1 MRIEGRTI
9 VLRDIQR
16 ADMESKVRWFNDPQV
31 NKTLLLE
38 DKLDL
43 QRTLQWFDER
53 ACDGSGPATALRFA
67 ETRREFIV
75 ESKQGEQIGITGLVH
90 INPRHGTAE
99 CFCVIGEKAYWG
111 KGLGTE
117 VHTLLIDWGFK
128 NLDLHKIWA
137 DIRAENAAIIKV
149 IERLGFKVEGTLRQ
163 ERIISGKR
171 VDVVRIGLLRDE
183 FYQLHPELS

>member
-1 MRIEGRTI
+1 MRIEGRQV
-9 VLRDIQR
+9 VLRDVQKT
-16 ADMESKVRWFNDPQV
+16 DMENKVRWFNDPQV

-43 QRTLQWFDER
+43 DRTLKWFEGLAGD
-53 ACDGSGPATALRFA
+53 DS
-67 ETRREFIV
+67 RREFIV
-75 ESKQGEQIGITGLVH
+75 ENKKGEPIGITGLLQ
-90 INPRHGTAE
+90 INRRHGTAE
-99 CFCVIGEKAYWG
+99 CYCVIGEKTYWG

-117 VHTLLIDWGFK
+117 VHALLIDWGFK
-128 NLDLHKIWA
+128 NLGLHKIWA
-137 DIRAENAAIIKV
+137 DIRAENTAIIKV

-163 ERIISGKR
+163 QRIIGGKR